1 MNATP
6 PAQAAGPTA
15 RRNGAGGIIR
25 SADHR
30 QSSIIASKPRPFS
43 LLFFYFSFVAHS
55 SGSNAHVPFGS
66 FLHNRFFLSHSQP
79 PPATTASTVVQSCR
93 RISIYLSINLPA
105 PLHTSPTP
113 ALASPRHRL
122 SLSLYLSLSLAL
134 CCVHGGAAAVQR
146 DVPAVGL
153 VRAGVGRQQ
162 ELLGGDQAGGGG
174 RRRGRGAGG
183 GAQPLH
189 RARARRVQGHGARA
203 ARARPAVAARRRLR
217 LLQALRRRRQGQE
230 QGRRQRQSQGQAAP
244 LTDLVRTTS
253 GSAFGY
259 RRRSIGTEFG
269 SFRMLFQIKATVTI
283 SSFDGRFIKITRKKA
298 QKFRTQRHFDPT
310 RKLE

>member
-1 MNATP
+1 MGSSGQLTTDRVALS
-6 PAQAAGPTA
+6 QASRGLFLFFSF
-15 RRNGAGGIIR
+15 IFLLSLIR
-25 SADHR
+25 LGQTHTSLSVP
-30 QSSIIASKPRPFS
+30 SSITD
-43 LLFFYFSFVAHS
+43 FFYRIR
-55 SGSNAHVPFGS
+55 
-66 FLHNRFFLSHSQP
+66 NRPRRRRRLPLYSPAAVYLSICQ
-79 PPATTASTVVQSCR
+79 
-93 RISIYLSINLPA
+93 SIYLHRCTQVQRRL
-105 PLHTSPTP
+105 
-113 ALASPRHRL
+113 SPRL
-122 SLSLYLSLSLAL
+122 AIVSLSLYLSLSLAL

-283 SSFDGRFIKITRKKA
+283 SSFDGRFIKIIRKKA